1 MARSNFTRIRQHPQI
16 KYVKDALLN
25 GAKITPRTAMNSWG
39 IMRLAAL
46 IHTLRHKEG
55 YNIDT
60 RMVTGP
66 SGSQF
71 AQYSISA

>member
-1 MARSNFTRIRQHPQI
+1 MGIPNFTSIRQHSQK

-25 GAKITPRTAMNSWG
+25 GAKITPRTALNSWG

-66 SGSQF
+66 NGTQF

>member
-1 MARSNFTRIRQHPQI
+1 MAKFTSIRQHSQ
-16 KYVKDALLN
+16 KSYVKAALLS
-25 GAKITPRTAMNSWG
+25 GGKITPMTALNSWG
-39 IMRLAAL
+39 IMRLAAI

-60 RMVTGP
+60 RMVTRP
-66 SGSQF
+66 NGSEF

>member
-1 MARSNFTRIRQHPQI
+1 MPNFTSIRQHSQ
-16 KYVKDALLN
+16 KSYVKAALLS
-25 GAKITPRTAMNSWG
+25 GSKLTPATALNSWG

-60 RMVTGP
+60 RMVTRP
-66 SGSQF
+66 NGSKF
-71 AQYSISA
+71 AQYTISA